1 MRAFIEYFKGQRS
14 SFQKAFSKELPIG
27 PGETTIIENKAM
39 TITSELQRRV
49 QETAG
54 AKENDRAALWG
65 TLFCLLAAL
74 LYTGTNMA
82 LRRLAEPGQAA
93 DRVLTLF
100 IKETVTVLVVGP
112 WIAWQLNQGRIRIP
126 AVSHLLRIVG
136 AGIPTQVVA
145 NLGLLWAFGVI
156 GIAIA
161 IPLSLATSLITA
173 AWLGRFWLRE
183 PLSPRLFGAMA
194 LLVAGVV
201 ILHWG
206 SDGIEDVLTV
216 SPVKTAVAVGL
227 CCLAGFIYGVL
238 TVVIRQ
244 VTTAGTSGW
253 FVLFLVTGSGTITL
267 GPYSLLTQGPSVL
280 LTPSAEHWLWMIVA
294 GVLNLMAFWSLT
306 KGLQKTPVA
315 RANLLTSSQA
325 AMATLAGWFVFGET
339 INLPVGLGI
348 LLTLIAIVLSSLR

>member
-1 MRAFIEYFKGQRS
+1 MA
-14 SFQKAFSKELPIG
+14 
-27 PGETTIIENKAM
+27 
-39 TITSELQRRV
+39 ITSELQTPV
-49 QETAG
+49 QEA
-54 AKENDRAALWG
+54 AKAERNNPAAVWG

-112 WIAWQLNQGRIRIP
+112 WMAWQLYRGRIRIP
-126 AVSHLLRIVG
+126 PLSHLLQIVG

-201 ILHWG
+201 ILHLG
-206 SDGIEDVLTV
+206 SDGIEGVLRS
-216 SPVKTAVAVGL
+216 SPLKTAVAVGL

-253 FVLFLVTGSGTITL
+253 FVLFLVTGAGTVTL
-267 GPYSLLTQGPSVL
+267 GPYSFLTQGPMVL
-280 LTPSAEHWLWMIVA
+280 LGPKAEHWLWMIVA
-294 GVLNLMAFWSLT
+294 GVLNLMAFWALT
-306 KGLQKTPVA
+306 KGLQETPVA
-315 RANLLTSSQA
+315 KANLLTSSQA
-325 AMATLAGWFVFGET
+325 AMATLAGWLVFGET
-339 INLPVGLGI
+339 ISLPVGAGI
-348 LLTLIAIVLSSLR
+348 LLTLMAIVLSSLR